1 VREDE
6 SGDSEDGEDDG
17 LPCSRDRIRAGKNL
31 RFLEKVFRLLRFFNV
46 RKTAQ
51 KITTQKFTKNISYTI
66 HPFPCHVVSHVQT
79 IA

>member
-1 VREDE
+1 MKVVIVKMVKMMDCHVHVIG
-6 SGDSEDGEDDG
+6 SGLE
-17 LPCSRDRIRAGKNL
+17 KNL